1 MKNGPTI
8 GLLLLG
14 LLLTVGSLI
23 RVVVSGISYADE
35 HKQETDLT
43 STTPTSSTKKIL
55 YWKDPDGLNLYSSE
69 PKKMP
74 DGRDYIAVFEDEE
87 KEMEG
92 KNTTSVKEIASNRK
106 ILYYR
111 NPMGLADTS
120 PIPKKDWMGMDY
132 IPVYEGDE
140 QNSSRIKISL
150 DKVQRTGVRSVTV
163 EKKHLERVIRAP
175 GVAKPDERSLYTA
188 TLRTDGFI
196 EKLYVN
202 ETGRHIEVGE
212 PMFRVYSPQMVAVQ
226 VDYRI
231 ANAPD
236 RSIDERGAEQRL
248 KNLGMPE
255 TVLEELRRTR
265 TPIISFDWPSPVSG
279 IVTRKNVVEGQM
291 VKAGEE
297 IFRIVDLSTIWVIAD
312 VPEQDVDL
320 IKVGQEALLKF
331 RAFPDEV
338 FKGQVTFILHE
349 LDMVTRTGKV
359 RIEVKNLDNRIRHE
373 MFADVEIDVGKDRPE
388 SLSIPQS
395 ALIDSGNRQV
405 VILDKGD
412 GTFEPQNIVIGERG
426 NNWVSIKEGLS
437 EGDRV
442 VESGNFLIDAESN
455 LNSALSSFNKSSKQK
470 SAIDHTGRT
479 P

>member
-1 MKNGPTI
+1 
-8 GLLLLG
+8 
-14 LLLTVGSLI
+14 
-23 RVVVSGISYADE
+23 
-35 HKQETDLT
+35 
-43 STTPTSSTKKIL
+43 
-55 YWKDPDGLNLYSSE
+55 
-69 PKKMP
+69 
-74 DGRDYIAVFEDEE
+74 
-87 KEMEG
+87 
-92 KNTTSVKEIASNRK
+92 
-106 ILYYR
+106 
-111 NPMGLADTS
+111 MGLSDTS
-120 PIPKKDWMGMDY
+120 LVPKKDWMGMDY
-132 IPVYEGDE
+132 IPVYEGDGGNPS
-140 QNSSRIKISL
+140 QIKINL
-150 DKVQRTGVRSVTV
+150 DKVQRTGVRSVPV
-163 EKKHLERVIRAP
+163 EKKHLDRIIRAP
-175 GVAKPDERSLYTA
+175 GVAKPDERSLFAA

-196 EKLYVN
+196 EKLYIN

-236 RSIDERGAEQRL
+236 RSY
-248 KNLGMPE
+248 E

-279 IVTRKNVVEGQM
+279 IVTRKNIIEGQM

-331 RAFPDEV
+331 RAFPDEI
-338 FKGQVTFILHE
+338 FKGKVTFILHE
-349 LDMVTRTGKV
+349 LDMITRTGKV
-359 RIEVKNLDNRIRHE
+359 RIEVKNPDTRIRHE
-373 MFADVEIDVGKDRPE
+373 MFADVEIDVGKERPE
-388 SLSIPQS
+388 TLTIPQS

-412 GTFEPQNIVIGERG
+412 GVFEPKDVIVGERG
-426 NNWVSIKEGLS
+426 DQWVAIKEGLS
-437 EGDRV
+437 EGERV

-455 LNSALSSFNKSSKQK
+455 LMSALSSFTKSSKEK
-470 SAIDHTGRT
+470 SSIDEIGHT